1 MGMNLKEIVA
11 VLLIVLVP
19 VYAQAQSPRAGR
31 VSKGAAGGVP
41 NWDVTS
47 SCRTAARSG
56 YAENTNERQK
66 TCMESEKRTREK
78 LAADWSTFPAA
89 ERTKCIGLVKWFSP
103 TYTELVT
110 CLEMYGQVRKAR
122 EKAATPNNKPATTGS
137 GLGGARENAAT
148 PNKPQ

>member
-1 MGMNLKEIVA
+1 MLIPVLHLPLT
-11 VLLIVLVP
+11 LLI
-19 VYAQAQSPRAGR
+19 
-31 VSKGAAGGVP
+31 AAADSVP
-41 NWDVTS
+41 NWDVTG
-47 SCRTAARSG
+47 SCRGAARAG
-56 YAENTNERQK
+56 YAENASERLK

-122 EKAATPNNKPATTGS
+122 ENAATPNNKPATTGS
-137 GLGGARENAAT
+137 GLGGARENSAT